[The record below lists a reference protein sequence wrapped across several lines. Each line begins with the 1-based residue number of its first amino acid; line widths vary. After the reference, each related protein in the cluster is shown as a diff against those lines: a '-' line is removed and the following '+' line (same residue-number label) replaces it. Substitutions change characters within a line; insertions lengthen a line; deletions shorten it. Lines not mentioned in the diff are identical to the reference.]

1 MSIKWDHIVVK
12 CSVGVCVCMC
22 MYACIGKNIPNV
34 KSYFKSLYKIIFASN
49 IGNILWYDE

>member
-1 MSIKWDHIVVK
+1 MSIEWDHIVVK